1 VYLLA
6 SFLDQRQH
14 ADATAKGITAIQ
26 KDGHRRQIDHFNK
39 PQVKVW
45 VFR

>member
-1 VYLLA
+1 MKQY
-6 SFLDQRQH
+6 SDG
-14 ADATAKGITAIQ
+14 TAKGITAIRQ
-26 KDGHRRQIDHFNK
+26 QGHRRQIDHFKK